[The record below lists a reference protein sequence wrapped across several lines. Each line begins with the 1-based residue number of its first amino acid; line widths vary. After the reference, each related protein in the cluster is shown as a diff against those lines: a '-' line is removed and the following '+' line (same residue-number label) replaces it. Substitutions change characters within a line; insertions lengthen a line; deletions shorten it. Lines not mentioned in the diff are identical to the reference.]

1 MIKPLMGMHRQWPHQ
16 RSYDLGSGVHL
27 ELGTRTLI
35 MGILNTTPD
44 SFSDGGR
51 YNHIEA
57 AVAHACEMAEAGA
70 DIIDI
75 GGEST
80 RPGHDPVELEEE
92 LLRVLPTIQAIR
104 EALPNMPLSIDTYK
118 AETARQALEAG
129 VHMINDVWGFKADR
143 RMAAVAAEY
152 GCPVILSHNRH
163 ARDYNDL
170 VPDVIADLQGS
181 VKLAHQAGVPDSSIW
196 LDPGIGFAKD
206 HNENMAM
213 MSSLNHLCELG
224 YPVLLGTSRKLFIR
238 ETLKVSVSESVVGTA
253 ATVALGIAQGC
264 QIIRV
269 HDVRDMKQTA
279 LMTDAIVYRQFE

>member
-1 MIKPLMGMHRQWPHQ
+1 MKPLIETHRQWPYK
-16 RSYDLGSGVHL
+16 RSYDLGGGVQL
-27 ELGTRTLI
+27 DLGTRTLI

-51 YNHIEA
+51 YSNIKA

-80 RPGHDPVELEEE
+80 RPDSDPVTLEEE
-92 LLRVLPTIQAIR
+92 LRRVVPTVEAVR
-104 EALPNMPLSIDTYK
+104 KALPNMPLSIDTYK

-129 VHMINDVWGFKADR
+129 AHIINDVWGFKADP
-143 RMAAVAAEY
+143 RMAEVAAEY

-163 ARDYNDL
+163 GRDYNEL
-170 VPDVIADLQGS
+170 VPDVIADLQES
-181 VKLAHQAGVPDSSIW
+181 MKIARQSGVRDDSIW

-206 HNENMAM
+206 YDENLVM
-213 MSSLNHLCELG
+213 MGGLSRLSEIG
-224 YPVLLGTSRKLFIR
+224 FPVLLGTSRKLFIR
-238 ETLKVSVSESVVGTA
+238 QTLTLSADEVVFGTA
-253 ATVALGIAQGC
+253 ATVTLGIAQGC

-269 HDVRDMKQTA
+269 HDVRDMKRTA
-279 LMTDAIVYRQFE
+279 MMADAVIYRKFT